1 MAWTIYLARCRDGTL
16 YTGITTDP
24 ERRLAEH
31 NAGSG
36 AAYTRTR
43 LPVVLVYWETAS
55 DRSSALRR
63 EHAIKGLSRPE
74 KEALAALSRPGP
86 DPAIHSSVG
95 GGCQATPLGADVRP
109 GSIAGAKPGA
119 SR

>member
-1 MAWTIYLARCRDGTL
+1 MVWTVYLARCRDGTL

-31 NAGSG
+31 NAGCG

-43 LPVVLVYWETAS
+43 LPVVFVYWEAAS

-63 EHAIKGLSRPE
+63 EHAIKGLSRAG
-74 KEALAALSRPGP
+74 KEALAALSRSGP
-86 DPAIHSSVG
+86 DPAIHPSVG
-95 GGCQATPLGADVRP
+95 RGCRTTSLGAGVRR

-119 SR
+119 RR